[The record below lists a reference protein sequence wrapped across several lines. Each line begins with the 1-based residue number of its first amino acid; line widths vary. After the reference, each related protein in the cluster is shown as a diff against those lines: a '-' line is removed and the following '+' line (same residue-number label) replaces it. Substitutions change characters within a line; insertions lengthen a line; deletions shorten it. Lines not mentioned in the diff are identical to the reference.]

1 MALFKK
7 KVLPPST
14 LIIPPRFNAF
24 SAHMFE
30 ERLLPSPGALN
41 YAYVN
46 LGLFEQTFIG
56 AGIANRDF
64 LHPLQPPQLYQ
75 LQAVSTAGIG
85 GLSAGQMVLQ
95 PLIDPNTE
103 GLPLL

>member
-1 MALFKK
+1 MAWFSKK
-7 KVLPPST
+7 KVAPST
-14 LIIPPRFNAF
+14 PILPPRFNAF
-24 SAHMFE
+24 NAHMFE
-30 ERLLPSPGALN
+30 ERRLPDPGTQN

-56 AGIANRDF
+56 PGVANRDF